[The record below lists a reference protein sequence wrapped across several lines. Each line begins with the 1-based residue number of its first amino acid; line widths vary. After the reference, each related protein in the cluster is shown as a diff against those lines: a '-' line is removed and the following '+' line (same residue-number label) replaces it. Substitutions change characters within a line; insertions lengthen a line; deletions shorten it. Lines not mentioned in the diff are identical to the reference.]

1 VEEIILCVLP
11 YHETTLFVRIVKI
24 LHLNKTKWQFLK
36 GVQQTG
42 AAPPRSVLVQ
52 RCINDAAVL
61 NAICDVAIKVS
72 RAVSKSRTIASFS
85 AIIVM
90 EMLAAVPSV
99 STEIVNQVLPFV
111 LHSTEAGVT
120 EEYQVGALMIVGT
133 LANRT
138 QLAPSLLETLGNL
151 SAKFFQKESE
161 LENSPLLQLAL
172 MVMIQLMQV
181 V

>member
-1 VEEIILCVLP
+1 VLP

-42 AAPPRSVLVQ
+42 AAPPRLVLVQ

-61 NAICDVAIKVS
+61 NAICDAAIKVS

-120 EEYQVGALMIVGT
+120 EEYQVCA
-133 LANRT
+133 
-138 QLAPSLLETLGNL
+138 
-151 SAKFFQKESE
+151 
-161 LENSPLLQLAL
+161 
-172 MVMIQLMQV
+172 
-181 V
+181 